1 MMIQPYLE
9 NKVVHGLGNLKDR
22 KGLVTVMLTK
32 VGDGT
37 RVTITDNGVG
47 REKAIELR
55 RLRVGNEHVSRAM
68 HINEER
74 VSLLKD
80 VYGSE
85 DFKVEVTD
93 LTNEKGS
100 LGTQVDIY
108 IPHTD

>member
-1 MMIQPYLE
+1 
-9 NKVVHGLGNLKDR
+9 
-22 KGLVTVMLTK
+22 
-32 VGDGT
+32 
-37 RVTITDNGVG
+37 
-47 REKAIELR
+47 
-55 RLRVGNEHVSRAM
+55 M